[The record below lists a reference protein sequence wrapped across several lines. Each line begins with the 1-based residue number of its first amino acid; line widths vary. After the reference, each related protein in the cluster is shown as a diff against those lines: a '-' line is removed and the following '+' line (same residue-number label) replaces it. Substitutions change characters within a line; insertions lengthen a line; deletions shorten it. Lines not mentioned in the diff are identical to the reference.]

1 MSPAFEDFAPART
14 EVDGV
19 AIDFV
24 TAGSG
29 APVLLLHGY
38 PQTRAM
44 WHRVAPVL
52 ADRFTVVCP
61 DLRGY
66 GDSGKPPSD
75 RTHEPYSKRVMARD
89 QVELMRGL
97 GFDRFAVVGHDRG
110 ARVARRMALDHPR
123 AVARLAVLDI
133 VPTATIYATLDRER
147 ALTAWRYFFLAQPA
161 DLPERL
167 IGADP
172 EGYLRWT
179 LDEWCGTP
187 GALTGA
193 AVAEYV
199 RCFDPATVRATCEDY
214 RAGATIDLV
223 HDRADAGRP
232 IACPML
238 VLWSRSGIG
247 SAYDVLAIWRD
258 QATDVA
264 GEALDCGHFLAEER
278 PAEIAASLL
287 AFLSPADEWVLDS

>member
-1 MSPAFEDFAPART
+1 VSAFEGFTHART
-14 EVDGV
+14 EANGT
-19 AIDFV
+19 AIDLM

-29 APVLLLHGY
+29 DPVLLLHGY

-52 ADRFTVVCP
+52 ADHFTVVCP

-66 GDSGKPPSD
+66 GDSAKPPSD
-75 RTHEPYSKRVMARD
+75 PTHEPYSKRVMARD

-110 ARVARRMALDHPR
+110 ARVARRMALDHSGT
-123 AVARLAVLDI
+123 VTRLAVLDI
-133 VPTATIYATLDRER
+133 VPTKTIYETLDRER
-147 ALTAWRYFFLAQPA
+147 ALTVWRYFFLAQPA

-179 LDEWCGTP
+179 LDEWCRTA
-187 GALTGA
+187 GAFSGEA
-193 AVAEYV
+193 IAEYR
-199 RCFDPATVRATCEDY
+199 RCFGPETIRATCEDY

-223 HDRADAGRP
+223 HDDADAGRA
-232 IACPML
+232 IACPVL
-238 VLWSRSGIG
+238 VLWSGPGLG
-247 SAYDVLAIWRD
+247 SAYDVLSIWR
-258 QATDVA
+258 AEAADVT
-264 GEALDCGHFLAEER
+264 GEALDGGHFLPEER
-278 PAEIAASLL
+278 PAEVAAKLL
-287 AFLSPADEWVLDS
+287 AFLGGGG

>member
-1 MSPAFEDFAPART
+1 MSAAFEAFAPART
-14 EVDGV
+14 EVDGTG
-19 AIDFV
+19 IEFV
-24 TAGSG
+24 MAGSG

-38 PQTRAM
+38 PQTRTM

-52 ADRFTVVCP
+52 ADHFTVVCP

-75 RTHEPYSKRVMARD
+75 QTHEPYSKRVMARD

-110 ARVARRMALDHPR
+110 ARVARRMALDHPD

-133 VPTATIYATLDRER
+133 VPTATIYETIDRER
-147 ALTAWRYFFLAQPA
+147 AMTAWRYFFLTQPA

-179 LDEWCGTP
+179 LDEWCGTA
-187 GALTGA
+187 GALTDA

-199 RCFDPATVRATCEDY
+199 RCFEPATVHATCEDY

-223 HDRADAGRP
+223 HDRADAGRA
-232 IACPML
+232 ISCPLL

-247 SAYDVLAIWRD
+247 SAYDVLAVWRD
-258 QATDVA
+258 QAGEVA

-278 PAEIAASLL
+278 PAEVAAKLL
-287 AFLSPADEWVLDS
+287 AFIQGGR